1 MNHIPDRFSM
11 SVRGWIAHTA
21 AGAGLALGAVVLLNL
36 TGCASAPAGPP
47 PERLGFPSPASG
59 PGRPDLDK
67 GAKEQI
73 SEGWQSL
80 LRGDTAAAR
89 SGAARVA
96 GTAGRL
102 LEMQADVVEGS
113 DAVADL
119 EQLTGS
125 MPDYAAAWLTLSVA
139 AENSDNEKLALTAAR
154 RGAELWSDQRWVDRE
169 QALHQRWIGDRI
181 ASARTLYEA
190 DNPEKA
196 RSALLPAL
204 EIEPDNRDAVILE
217 ARIFIDLDQ
226 PDRAE
231 SVLAKLPR
239 DPEVIRVSGNI
250 AEARGDLNAAMRIYS
265 SLQDDPEALLM
276 AIDIAE
282 TQSDWLTAMNLY
294 SALPDDQPEKGP
306 GLRRSQLRWRISVM
320 PGYVQEAMVSPEL
333 NRADL
338 AVILVT
344 LAPKVET
351 LPGGQVPLLSDVMN
365 LPSQDEILTAAR
377 FGLVDSDRL
386 EHRFHPARLVTA
398 AEVRSSITT
407 LGRLLEVESPVFC
420 TDEAENPCT
429 PLNPPLS
436 GQKVSGI
443 VIDMVAREAQ

>member
-1 MNHIPDRFSM
+1 M
-11 SVRGWIAHTA
+11 SVRGWIARAA
-21 AGAGLALGAVVLLNL
+21 AGAGLALGAVVFLNL

-47 PERLGFPSPASG
+47 PARLDFPSPATG

-67 GAKEQI
+67 AAKEQL
-73 SEGWQSL
+73 SDGWQSL
-80 LRGDTAAAR
+80 VRGDTSNARADAAKVPSA
-89 SGAARVA
+89 
-96 GTAGRL
+96 AGRL
-102 LEMQADVVEGS
+102 LEMQAEVVGGG

-139 AENSDNEKLALTAAR
+139 AENSDNEKLALTAAQ

-169 QALHQRWIGDRI
+169 QALRQRWVGDRI

-190 DNPEKA
+190 DQPEEA
-196 RSALLPAL
+196 RSTLLPAL

-231 SVLAKLPR
+231 SILARLPR

-265 SLQDDPEALLM
+265 SLRDDPEALLM

-282 TQSDWLTAMNLY
+282 NQSDWLTAMNLY

-306 GLRRSQLRWRISVM
+306 GLRRSKLRWRISVM
-320 PGYVQEAMVSPEL
+320 PEYVREAVVSPEL
-333 NRADL
+333 NRAEL

-351 LPGGQVPLLSDVMN
+351 LPGGQVPLLSDIMN

-386 EHRFHPARLVTA
+386 EHRFNPKRLVTE

-407 LGRLLEVESPVFC
+407 LSRLLEVESPVFC

-429 PLNPPLS
+429 RLNPPLS

-443 VIDMVAREAQ
+443 VIDMVAREAH

>member
-1 MNHIPDRFSM
+1 
-11 SVRGWIAHTA
+11 
-21 AGAGLALGAVVLLNL
+21 
-36 TGCASAPAGPP
+36 
-47 PERLGFPSPASG
+47 
-59 PGRPDLDK
+59 
-67 GAKEQI
+67 
-73 SEGWQSL
+73 
-80 LRGDTAAAR
+80 
-89 SGAARVA
+89 
-96 GTAGRL
+96 
-102 LEMQADVVEGS
+102 MQADVVEGG

-125 MPDYAAAWLTLSVA
+125 MPEYAAAWLTHSVA
-139 AENSDNEKLALTAAR
+139 AENSANERLALTAAQ

-169 QALHQRWIGDRI
+169 QALRQRWVGDRI

-190 DNPEKA
+190 DQPEEA
-196 RSALLPAL
+196 RAALLPAL

-231 SVLAKLPR
+231 SILARLPR

-265 SLQDDPEALLM
+265 SLRDDPEALLM

-282 TQSDWLTAMNLY
+282 NQSDWLTAMNLY

-306 GLRRSQLRWRISVM
+306 GLRRSKLRWRISVM
-320 PGYVQEAMVSPEL
+320 PEYVREAMVSPEL
-333 NRADL
+333 NRAEL

-351 LPGGQVPLLSDVMN
+351 LPGGQVPLLSDIMN

-377 FGLVDSDRL
+377 FGLIDSDRL
-386 EHRFHPARLVTA
+386 EHRFNPKRLVTDS
-398 AEVRSSITT
+398 EVRSSITT
-407 LGRLLEVESPVFC
+407 LSRLLEVESPIFC
-420 TDEAENPCT
+420 SDEAENPCT
-429 PLNPPLS
+429 SLNPPLS